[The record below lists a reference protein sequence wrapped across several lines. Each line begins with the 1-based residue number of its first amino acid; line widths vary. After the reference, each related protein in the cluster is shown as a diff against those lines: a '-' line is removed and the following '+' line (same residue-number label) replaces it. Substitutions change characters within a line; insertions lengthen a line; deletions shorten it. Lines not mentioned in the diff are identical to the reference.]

1 MNPSILATSGMSI
14 TAAGL
19 VGMIFLTPDI
29 SIFYIIGL
37 IALLGLGF
45 GLFAS
50 PNSNIIMSSVDK
62 KYYGQAS
69 ATIGTMRLT
78 GQAFSMGIAMMAI
91 SLNVGNKVITPD
103 LHPQFMQ
110 SLRMCFTICAILCM
124 IGVYASSFRFKNI
137 VQEK

>member
-1 MNPSILATSGMSI
+1 MNPSFLATSGMSI
-14 TAAGL
+14 TAVGL
-19 VGMIFLTPDI
+19 FGMIFLNPAT
-29 SIFYIIGL
+29 SIIYIIML
-37 IALLGLGF
+37 ITMLGLGF

-50 PNSNIIMSSVDK
+50 PNSTIIMSSVDK

-91 SLNVGNKVITPD
+91 SLNVGNRVITPD

-110 SLRMCFTICAILCM
+110 SLHVSFTICAVLCL
-124 IGVYASSFRFKNI
+124 IGAYASSFRVKS
-137 VQEK
+137 